1 VLLGGIFLILFFPLQ
16 QLHREHHQSF
26 TLDVVDLDT
35 MPEDDGPLIQM
46 ELLTKTGQK
55 TVPNVFI
62 RGQHIGGDSDLS
74 EMFDSGSLERLL
86 EGFDETKGQE
96 MR

>member
-1 VLLGGIFLILFFPLQ
+1 MLFFPLQ

-62 RGQHIGGDSDLS
+62 RGHHIGGDSDLS

>member
-1 VLLGGIFLILFFPLQ
+1 
-16 QLHREHHQSF
+16 LHREHDQSF

-35 MPEDDGPLIQM
+35 MEENDGPLIQM

-74 EMFDSGSLERLL
+74 ELFDSGSLQRLL
-86 EGFDETKGQE
+86 EGSDETEGQE
-96 MR
+96 M

>member
-1 VLLGGIFLILFFPLQ
+1 MLFFPLQ

-86 EGFDETKGQE
+86 EGFDQTKGQE

>member
-1 VLLGGIFLILFFPLQ
+1 
-16 QLHREHHQSF
+16 
-26 TLDVVDLDT
+26 

-55 TVPNVFI
+55 SVPNVFI
-62 RGQHIGGDSDLS
+62 RGRHVGGDSDLA

-86 EGFDETKGQE
+86 DGLDETKGQE

>member
-1 VLLGGIFLILFFPLQ
+1 
-16 QLHREHHQSF
+16 
-26 TLDVVDLDT
+26 
-35 MPEDDGPLIQM
+35 MPENDGPLIQM

-86 EGFDETKGQE
+86 DGFDGAKGQE

>member
-1 VLLGGIFLILFFPLQ
+1 M
-16 QLHREHHQSF
+16 
-26 TLDVVDLDT
+26 DVVDLDT
-35 MPEDDGPLIQM
+35 MPENDGPLIQM

-86 EGFDETKGQE
+86 DGFDETKGQE

>member
-1 VLLGGIFLILFFPLQ
+1 VRSRFFRLQ
-16 QLHREHHQSF
+16 QLHREHRQSF
-26 TLDVVDLDT
+26 TLDVVDLDA
-35 MPEDDGPLIQM
+35 MPENDGPLIQM

-62 RGQHIGGDSDLS
+62 RGHHIGGDSDLS
-74 EMFDSGSLERLL
+74 KMFDSGSLERLL
-86 EGFDETKGQE
+86 DGFDGAKGQE

>member
-1 VLLGGIFLILFFPLQ
+1 
-16 QLHREHHQSF
+16 
-26 TLDVVDLDT
+26 LDVVDLDT
-35 MPEDDGPLIQM
+35 MPENDGPLIQM

-86 EGFDETKGQE
+86 GGFDEAKGQE

>member
-1 VLLGGIFLILFFPLQ
+1 
-16 QLHREHHQSF
+16 
-26 TLDVVDLDT
+26 
-35 MPEDDGPLIQM
+35 MPEEDGPLIQM

-62 RGQHIGGDSDLS
+62 GGKHIGGDSDLS
-74 EMFDSGSLERLL
+74 ELYDSGSLMRLI
-86 EGFDETKGQE
+86 EEVSGAGGSTQE

>member
-1 VLLGGIFLILFFPLQ
+1 MRRFPLQ
-16 QLHREHHQSF
+16 QLHREHDQSF

-35 MPEDDGPLIQM
+35 MEENDGPLIQM

-74 EMFDSGSLERLL
+74 ELFDSGSLQRLL
-86 EGFDETKGQE
+86 EGSDETEGQE
-96 MR
+96 M

>member
-1 VLLGGIFLILFFPLQ
+1 MARSCLPLQ
-16 QLHREHHQSF
+16 QLHREHDQSF
-26 TLDVVDLDT
+26 TLEVVDLDT
-35 MPEDDGPLIQM
+35 MEENDGPLIQM

-74 EMFDSGSLERLL
+74 EMFDSGSLQRLL
-86 EGFDETKGQE
+86 EGSDDLEGQE
-96 MR
+96 M

>member
-1 VLLGGIFLILFFPLQ
+1 M
-16 QLHREHHQSF
+16 E
-26 TLDVVDLDT
+26 
-35 MPEDDGPLIQM
+35 ENDGPLIQM

-74 EMFDSGSLERLL
+74 ELFDSGSLQRLL
-86 EGFDETKGQE
+86 EGSDETEGQE
-96 MR
+96 M